1 MRYLFPIHLNSGNRG
16 CEGIA
21 KGTSILLGQD
31 KSKTIGL
38 CTDIDL
44 DRKFGVD
51 HYVNLQESPKWTLFN
66 KVKRKMI
73 LDPEKRK
80 NYNYQHNY
88 NAFLNQANKDD
99 IIISTGGDMMC
110 YDNNQVIYTTNYA
123 YSRGIKNVLWGCSMG
138 AENLTAEKKQ
148 TLRLFDLIYARES
161 LTYDFFVS
169 LGLKNVVCYPDPAFV
184 LKPEEVLLPYVFSK
198 GDVLGLNISKFVLGG
213 FDLNT
218 PLGCQITHFIDYI
231 LRETNLN
238 ILLIPH
244 VTWRGQDDRIVANLL
259 FNRYNNSQRI
269 SVLNIDDLNYC
280 QIRYIISKCRFFIG
294 ARTHAVISAYST
306 CVPTIALGYSIKSRG
321 IAKDLN
327 IDNDF
332 VVNSK
337 EIVNLAERLKKLV
350 LNEHNIKKN
359 MEEVMPSYIS
369 KLDNLKELVL
379 NGVVCL

>member
-1 MRYLFPIHLNSGNRG
+1 MQTYYL
-16 CEGIA
+16 
-21 KGTSILLGQD
+21 
-31 KSKTIGL
+31 
-38 CTDIDL
+38 
-44 DRKFGVD
+44 
-51 HYVNLQESPKWTLFN
+51 
-66 KVKRKMI
+66 
-73 LDPEKRK
+73 
-80 NYNYQHNY
+80 
-88 NAFLNQANKDD
+88 
-99 IIISTGGDMMC
+99 
-110 YDNNQVIYTTNYA
+110 
-123 YSRGIKNVLWGCSMG
+123 
-138 AENLTAEKKQ
+138 
-148 TLRLFDLIYARES
+148 
-161 LTYDFFVS
+161 
-169 LGLKNVVCYPDPAFV
+169 
-184 LKPEEVLLPYVFSK
+184 
-198 GDVLGLNISKFVLGG
+198 
-213 FDLNT
+213 
-218 PLGCQITHFIDYI
+218 
-231 LRETNLN
+231 
-238 ILLIPH
+238 
-244 VTWRGQDDRIVANLL
+244 
-259 FNRYNNSQRI
+259 RYNNSQRI

>member
-1 MRYLFPIHLNSGNRG
+1 M
-16 CEGIA
+16 
-21 KGTSILLGQD
+21 
-31 KSKTIGL
+31 
-38 CTDIDL
+38 
-44 DRKFGVD
+44 
-51 HYVNLQESPKWTLFN
+51 
-66 KVKRKMI
+66 
-73 LDPEKRK
+73 
-80 NYNYQHNY
+80 
-88 NAFLNQANKDD
+88 
-99 IIISTGGDMMC
+99 
-110 YDNNQVIYTTNYA
+110 
-123 YSRGIKNVLWGCSMG
+123 
-138 AENLTAEKKQ
+138 
-148 TLRLFDLIYARES
+148 
-161 LTYDFFVS
+161 TYDFFVS